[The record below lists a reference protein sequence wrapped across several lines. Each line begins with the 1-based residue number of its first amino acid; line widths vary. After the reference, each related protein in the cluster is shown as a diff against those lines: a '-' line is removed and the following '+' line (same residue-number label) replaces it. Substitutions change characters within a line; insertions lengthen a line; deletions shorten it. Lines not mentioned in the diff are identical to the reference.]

1 MNETR
6 PTMLPTMNSSVLDEW
21 NITNMTNN
29 NNANV
34 TNFSDVSS
42 PPPTIDSNWST
53 WNINTTNNTT
63 IIIVQ
68 GPTNWDGYLFGL
80 LCLTAAC
87 GFVLAPTWYLD
98 RRRHLEFVGDRGGE
112 RIRRRRLRRSRRGR
126 RRILGVATTTSD
138 GQRPPPEEPEDR
150 EAYIMS
156 MLVTEVGLVCCL
168 KEESLIVNLCILLF
182 FT

>member
-1 MNETR
+1 
-6 PTMLPTMNSSVLDEW
+6 MNSSVLDEW

-34 TNFSDVSS
+34 TNFSDFSS
-42 PPPTIDSNWST
+42 PPPTIDLNWST
-53 WNINTTNNTT
+53 WNVNNTI

-68 GPTNWDGYLFGL
+68 GPTDWEGYIFGL
-80 LCLTAAC
+80 LCFTAAC

-98 RRRHLEFVGDRGGE
+98 RRRHLDFVGDRGGE
-112 RIRRRRLRRSRRGR
+112 RRRRRRLRRSRRRR
-126 RRILGVATTTSD
+126 RRIVGVATATSD
-138 GQRPPPEEPEDR
+138 GQCPPPEEPEDR

-168 KEESLIVNLCILLF
+168 NEESLFVNLCILF
-182 FT
+182 FFI